1 MRRLA
6 IAAISMYQRVLSPY
20 LPGTCRYTPTC
31 SHYAQEAIERHGLFR
46 GSWLT
51 TKRLLRCHPWGGHG
65 YDPVPADVGMSA
77 SHEHE
82 RTGAASH

>member
-31 SHYAQEAIERHGLFR
+31 SHYAQEAIERHGVFR
-46 GSWLT
+46 GGWLA
-51 TKRLLRCHPWGGHG
+51 TKRLLRCQPWGGHG
-65 YDPVPADVGMSA
+65 YDPVPAGVGMSA

-82 RTGAASH
+82 GTGAASH